1 MTPTPTSRKAAP
13 MSTDQTWQCEDCAWP
28 WPRAGKPPAYAECDN
43 CGGELVPVSQPSGF
57 PATIPASDT
66 DDPAK
71 WWRLLDASGTAQDY
85 SVRPDARRAMY
96 DASGSSAVYGRT
108 RSGVWRLDETLL
120 REG

>member
-1 MTPTPTSRKAAP
+1 MSEPWNLTEAQRRQFREAHADAKRARMTAP
-13 MSTDQTWQCEDCAWP
+13 D
-28 WPRAGKPPAYAECDN
+28 
-43 CGGELVPVSQPSGF
+43 F
-57 PATIPASDT
+57 PGTIPAADT

-71 WWRLLDASGTAQDY
+71 GWRVLDDSGNMQDY

>member
-1 MTPTPTSRKAAP
+1 MSEPWNLTEAQRRQFREAHADAKRAPMAAP
-13 MSTDQTWQCEDCAWP
+13 DF
-28 WPRAGKPPAYAECDN
+28 AE
-43 CGGELVPVSQPSGF
+43 
-57 PATIPASDT
+57 TIPAADT

-71 WWRLLDASGTAQDY
+71 GWRVLDDSGNMQDY
-85 SVRPDARRAMY
+85 SVRPDACRAMY